1 MNIRDFK
8 ELKKTISY
16 RMGAFKC
23 SRCGREEHIPS
34 PSIKEL
40 ESMGI
45 ESSLNMIK
53 VATSFCDLF
62 KVGLMSGKIYNV
74 FEAKSFVEALMKMKN
89 NKFYLKESLRKLTG
103 YSNEDSDN
111 FVGPDYSLFK

>member
-45 ESSLNMIK
+45 
-53 VATSFCDLF
+53 
-62 KVGLMSGKIYNV
+62 
-74 FEAKSFVEALMKMKN
+74 
-89 NKFYLKESLRKLTG
+89 
-103 YSNEDSDN
+103 YS
-111 FVGPDYSLFK
+111 

>member
-45 ESSLNMIK
+45 YSWTLFLSHYIRYKAGWTILNTPRGEYICPNCKREDDVTDDRK
-53 VATSFCDLF
+53 VQIFD
-62 KVGLMSGKIYNV
+62 IW
-74 FEAKSFVEALMKMKN
+74 FEKYQEWV
-89 NKFYLKESLRKLTG
+89 NKKL
-103 YSNEDSDN
+103 
-111 FVGPDYSLFK
+111 

>member
-16 RMGAFKC
+16 RMGAFNC

-45 ESSLNMIK
+45 YSW
-53 VATSFCDLF
+53 TLF
-62 KVGLMSGKIYNV
+62 LSHYIRYKAGWTILYTPRGEYVCPYCKNKDDVINEGKSEIFNEWFKKYQ
-74 FEAKSFVEALMKMKN
+74 EWLKQ
-89 NKFYLKESLRKLTG
+89 NKLI
-103 YSNEDSDN
+103 
-111 FVGPDYSLFK
+111 